1 MNKYALFHQ
10 SDSRYA
16 YALGEKS
23 FRIILRTAHEKFGK
37 IEILYNNK
45 YDFTKRRDT
54 AKMVK
59 FADDGLF
66 DYYKADFELSD
77 VRLAYIFRI
86 EYGGR
91 TYYFSEDGIQE
102 DYDFTLAYYTFF
114 QFPYINGADVMPVVG
129 WSEKAVFY
137 QIFIDRFAR
146 GNFKKDDS
154 YINRKWE
161 EKCDRYTFAGGDLN
175 GITAKLGY
183 IKDLG
188 VNALYLTPVFKSETN
203 HKYSITDYST
213 VDPQFGDKDDIA
225 ELLTKAHAAGIRIII
240 DAVFNHC
247 DKNHACFQDVLIN
260 GKNSEFYDSFI
271 IDGDFPDEQKGNYA
285 HFADCKYMPK
295 WNTNDP
301 RTRRYLIDI
310 ALDYLGW
317 GFDGLRLDVAD
328 ELSHEF
334 LRQLRREVKEKYPD
348 ALLLGEVW
356 HNNRNWLRGEQLDGV
371 MNYKLQKILADYFGA
386 YPITAKQA
394 AERMNGLLLMNT
406 EQANTMA
413 LNFLDNHDT
422 PRFFRFTG
430 GNKDK
435 LLCALCAV
443 FVFPGMPCVFYGTEL
458 PLDGGGDPDC
468 RQTFDWTF
476 SEQSGAYAENFK
488 TILGLKRQPALTG
501 GNAVITAEN
510 GVLKIVRNNG
520 GERITAYFNTSG
532 KVKSVVPDGEVLFS
546 LNCKDGKIYD
556 DGAAVIKINI

>member
-10 SDSRYA
+10 PDSRYA

-45 YDFTKRRDT
+45 YDFTKHRET
-54 AKMVK
+54 AIMTK
-59 FADDGLF
+59 FAEDGLF

-77 VRLAYIFRI
+77 VRLAYVFRI
-86 EYGGR
+86 VYGGK
-91 TYYFSEDGIQE
+91 TYYYSEDGVYE
-102 DYDFTLAYYTFF
+102 NYDFTLAYYTFF
-114 QFPYINGADVMPVVG
+114 QFPYINGADVMPVVE
-129 WSEKAVFY
+129 WSQTAVFY

-146 GNFKKDDS
+146 GNFEKDDG
-154 YINRKWE
+154 YINRKWD
-161 EKCDRYTFAGGDLN
+161 EKCDRYTFAGGDVK

-183 IKDLG
+183 IRDLG
-188 VNALYLTPVFKSETN
+188 ANALYLTPVFKSETN
-203 HKYSITDYST
+203 HKYSITDYT
-213 VDPQFGDKDDIA
+213 VVDPQFGDKEDIA
-225 ELLTKAHAAGIRIII
+225 ELLTKAHALGMKIII

-247 DKNHACFQDVLIN
+247 DKNHACFQDVIVK
-260 GKNSEFYDSFI
+260 GRNSEFYDCFI
-271 IDGDFPDEQKGNYA
+271 IDGEFPDVQKGNYA

-301 RTRRYLIDI
+301 RTRRFLTDI
-310 ALDYLGW
+310 ALGYLDW

-356 HNNRNWLRGEQLDGV
+356 HNNRHWLRGEQLDGV
-371 MNYKLQKILADYFGA
+371 MNYKLQKILADYFGV
-386 YPITAKQA
+386 YPISAKQA

-406 EQANTMA
+406 EQANKMA

-476 SEQSGAYAENFK
+476 SRQSGDYAENFK
-488 TILGLKRQPALTG
+488 IILGLKRHPALTG
-501 GNAVITAEN
+501 GNAVITAGN
-510 GVLKIVRNNG
+510 GILKIARENG
-520 GERITAYFNTSG
+520 GERITAYFNTCG
-532 KVKSVVPDGEVLFS
+532 KAKSVAPEGETLFS
-546 LNCKDGKIYD
+546 LNFKDGKIYD
-556 DGAAVIKINI
+556 NGTVVVKDKI